1 MLKTYHLIYIEE
13 KRIGF
18 SDFERED
25 EKEYQLYDIN
35 GTIEIKEGNEST
47 RVEIKSSK
55 YLLKYPLLD
64 KPYEMEVRMSIQH
77 EPYEM
82 REKRDQNYG
91 FGGTTSI
98 KTVEHEYMNRYQIV
112 DMRIRDCKP
121 SDNQSG
127 FGFGCTPSE
136 LWLPENKK
144 EEILRPYIL
153 KFGNL
158 ETKYFLTDNVIG
170 ELRDLPKVGF
180 MGPVLGGFMKNVQY
194 IHITFK
200 VIE

>member
-18 SDFERED
+18 SDFERDD

-55 YLLKYPLLD
+55 YILKYPLLD
-64 KPYEMEVRMSIQH
+64 KPYEMEVRMSIQR
-77 EPYEM
+77 EPYEK
-82 REKRDQNYG
+82 REKREQSCS
-91 FGGTTSI
+91 FGGTNSI
-98 KTVEHEYMNRYQIV
+98 RTVEHEYMNRYQIV
-112 DMRIRDCKP
+112 DMRIHDFKS
-121 SDNQSG
+121 SDNPNG

-136 LWLPENKK
+136 LWLPESKK
-144 EEILRPYIL
+144 EKILRPYIL

-158 ETKYFLTDNVIG
+158 ETKYFLTNNVIG
-170 ELRDLPKVGF
+170 ELRELPKAGF
-180 MGPVLGGFMKNVQY
+180 INPMPGGFMKNVQY